1 VEGIVNRPL
10 AAVWL
15 VALVAVFAIF
25 AVSMHQDSPEP
36 FALPPTT
43 AAMPLSSTGTAQG
56 DVLHVVVDN
65 LTILPQTTALQ
76 PTPATDTP
84 IPYCPVKVGQVC
96 EIPPAVV
103 VVTPTEPIIC
113 DATAMPLMSP
123 GVVCEW
129 SIAPTFVPTPTPGG
143 IFR

>member
-1 VEGIVNRPL
+1 MNRPL

-25 AVSMHQDSPEP
+25 AVSMVHDSPEP
-36 FALPPTT
+36 FSLPPDPSVV
-43 AAMPLSSTGTAQG
+43 PLSSTETVQG

-65 LTILPQTTALQ
+65 LTGIPITTALQ
-76 PTPATDTP
+76 PVSAIDTP
-84 IPYCPVKVGQVC
+84 TPGVPFCPVNVGQIC

-113 DATAMPLMSP
+113 DATALAIMSP
-123 GVVCEW
+123 GVVCLW
-129 SIAPTFVPTPTPGG
+129 SNPPTFMTTPGT
-143 IFR
+143 

>member
-1 VEGIVNRPL
+1 MNRPL

-36 FALPPTT
+36 FALPPTN
-43 AAMPLSSTGTAQG
+43 AAIPLSSTETPQG
-56 DVLHVVVDN
+56 DVIRVFVEN
-65 LTILPQTTALQ
+65 LTALPITTALQ

-84 IPYCPVKVGQVC
+84 IPYCPVKVGDICQ
-96 EIPPAVV
+96 IPPAVV

-113 DATAMPLMSP
+113 DATAIALMSP

-129 SIAPTFVPTPTPGG
+129 RIAPTFVPTPTPGLW
-143 IFR
+143 R

>member
-1 VEGIVNRPL
+1 VNRPL

-36 FALPPTT
+36 FALPPTN
-43 AAMPLSSTGTAQG
+43 AAVPLSSTETPQG

-65 LTILPQTTALQ
+65 LTGVPISTAFQ
-76 PTPATDTP
+76 PTPASDTP
-84 IPYCPVKVGQVC
+84 IPYCPVTPHQIC
-96 EIPPAVV
+96 QIPPPVV
-103 VVTPTEPIIC
+103 VVTPAEPITC

-123 GVVCEW
+123 GVVCLW
-129 SIAPTFVPTPTPGG
+129 SNPPTFVAIPTPGG
-143 IFR
+143 VFR